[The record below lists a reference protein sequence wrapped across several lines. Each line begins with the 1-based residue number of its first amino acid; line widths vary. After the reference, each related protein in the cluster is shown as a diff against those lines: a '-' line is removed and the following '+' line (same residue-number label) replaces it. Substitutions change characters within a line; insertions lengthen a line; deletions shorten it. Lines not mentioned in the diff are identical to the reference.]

1 MTEAKPPFNTRA
13 ALSALFAVLTAL
25 SFCVGAAPIPLT
37 ALVCYPAAVLLGAV
51 SLWTGW
57 IGLQEI
63 RQRGGR
69 GRRLALIGLWAGGVI
84 ILAVLCF
91 SAISIV
97 LFPSLF
103 DYLRQV
109 WEQVSVS

>member
-1 MTEAKPPFNTRA
+1 MTSQAPLNTRA

-25 SFCVGAAPIPLT
+25 SFCVGAAPIPFT
-37 ALVCYPAAVLLGAV
+37 ALVCYPAAILLGGV

-57 IGLQEI
+57 AGLQEI
-63 RQRGGR
+63 RQRGER
-69 GRRLALIGLWAGGVI
+69 GRRLALVGLWMGGLIV
-84 ILAVLCF
+84 LAVLCL
-91 SAISIV
+91 SALSIA
-97 LFPSLF
+97 LLPSLF